1 VRKLAERSGTA
12 ARDITRLIDQSV
24 GRIATGTELSH
35 EAAGA
40 FSGIADAVKQTG
52 EAIENIAGSVRS
64 QEEVSLQ
71 VVGLIERLA
80 LASNKR
86 TGTADH

>member
-1 VRKLAERSGTA
+1 
-12 ARDITRLIDQSV
+12 
-24 GRIATGTELSH
+24 LSH